1 MGSMKDKRKSQL
13 APPFAAETRD
23 VRFAG
28 TFEVLVPVPERNKPH
43 RVPLQFPTLK
53 AAEAWMHSP
62 EGKDAIEEI
71 LEDAQKEK

>member
-1 MGSMKDKRKSQL
+1 MKKNKKPQL
-13 APPFAAETRD
+13 APPYAAETRD

-43 RVPLQFPTLK
+43 KVPLQFDSLK
-53 AAEAWMHSP
+53 AAEAWLHSP

-71 LEDAQKEK
+71 LEDANKK